1 MTKNKD
7 NKPYTY
13 PKEATPEQVGEMAK
27 KFEEMRQMS
36 GSDGRYDKP
45 KPKKKVM
52 EPIEIPEI
60 LSVPR
65 YSNPG
70 LRDMSHTN
78 FGRLGHT
85 KVPESYNKGPETP
98 VGLSK
103 RFTQERLHEGKIL
116 KQLDKDMANDERNRK
131 NNKTTIGGDN
141 DR

>member
-1 MTKNKD
+1 MVKDKNKGHTKEFRSD
-7 NKPYTY
+7 DPSTY
-13 PKEATPEQVGEMAK
+13 LTNVDQQKAMLLDTINDA
-27 KFEEMRQMS
+27 
-36 GSDGRYDKP
+36 KP
-45 KPKKKVM
+45 KPKKKIM

-65 YSNPG
+65 P
-70 LRDMSHTN
+70 RDMSTRS
-78 FGRLGHT
+78 FGRLGHYT
-85 KVPESYNKGPETP
+85 KLPESYNKGPETP

>member
-1 MTKNKD
+1 MTKDKEV
-7 NKPYTY
+7 KPYLY

-65 YSNPG
+65 P
-70 LRDMSHTN
+70 RDMSTRS
-78 FGRLGHT
+78 FGRLGHYT
-85 KVPESYNKGPETP
+85 KLPESYNKGPETP

-103 RFTQERLHEGKIL
+103 RFTQERIHEGKIL

>member
-1 MTKNKD
+1 MVKDKNKGHTKEFRSD
-7 NKPYTY
+7 DPSTY
-13 PKEATPEQVGEMAK
+13 LTNVDQQKAMLLDTINDA
-27 KFEEMRQMS
+27 
-36 GSDGRYDKP
+36 KP
-45 KPKKKVM
+45 KPKKKIM

-65 YSNPG
+65 P
-70 LRDMSHTN
+70 RDMSTRS
-78 FGRLGHT
+78 FGRLGHYT
-85 KVPESYNKGPETP
+85 KLPESYNKGPETP

-103 RFTQERLHEGKIL
+103 RFTQERIHEGKIL

>member
-1 MTKNKD
+1 MIKDKNKG
-7 NKPYTY
+7 YTREFKNDD
-13 PKEATPEQVGEMAK
+13 PTSFLSHPEQQKSMLLDTINDA
-27 KFEEMRQMS
+27 
-36 GSDGRYDKP
+36 KP
-45 KPKKKVM
+45 KPKKKIM

-65 YSNPG
+65 P
-70 LRDMSHTN
+70 RDMSTRS
-78 FGRLGHT
+78 FGRLGHYT
-85 KVPESYNKGPETP
+85 KLPESYNKGPETP

-103 RFTQERLHEGKIL
+103 RYTQERIHEGKIL